1 VRELGTV
8 DLVDLVDAAELVDEV
23 DAADASAAVRRP
35 GRVARALVPWTGRF
49 LHLFGLLVGL
59 NLADLVTT
67 RLVLDRG
74 GTEANPVL
82 EPIIHSMAH
91 ASLLK
96 ALCLAIVG
104 LLLVRTGRT
113 VRVAAV
119 LLAVNAWYTFV
130 VLWNLR
136 VLLAI

>member
-1 VRELGTV
+1 VGAV
-8 DLVDLVDAAELVDEV
+8 DVVDAI
-23 DAADASAAVRRP
+23 DAASGVVGPTARAAVRRP
-35 GRVARALVPWTGRF
+35 GRVARALAPWTGRF
-49 LHLFGLLVGL
+49 VHLFGLLVGL

-82 EPIIHSMAH
+82 EPIIHSMEH

>member
-1 VRELGTV
+1 MAAVEVSGVRDVGTV
-8 DLVDLVDAAELVDEV
+8 DLVDAVDAV
-23 DAADASAAVRRP
+23 DASAAARRS
-35 GRVARALVPWTGRF
+35 GRVARALAPWTGRF
-49 LHLFGLLVGL
+49 VHLFALLVGL

-91 ASLLK
+91 ASVLK

-136 VLLAI
+136 VLLAM